1 MSMAGSARKRRSQ
14 IMLDDELYEALVRE
28 AEIEGRSVS
37 RRAASGGFRRRPF
50 GNWLVRGMAVRA
62 TESLSVRMWTAIYT
76 LRRTALKSR
85 HSGRSRTNAPHLAG
99 HQRIVCEPG

>member
-37 RRAASGGFRRRPF
+37 A
-50 GNWLVRGMAVRA
+50 LVREAVAEWLAPRSQRRIQETPFWELVGQGDGGQGDGEPISENVDRYLYAAPNRA
-62 TESLSVRMWTAIYT
+62 KE
-76 LRRTALKSR
+76 
-85 HSGRSRTNAPHLAG
+85 
-99 HQRIVCEPG
+99 